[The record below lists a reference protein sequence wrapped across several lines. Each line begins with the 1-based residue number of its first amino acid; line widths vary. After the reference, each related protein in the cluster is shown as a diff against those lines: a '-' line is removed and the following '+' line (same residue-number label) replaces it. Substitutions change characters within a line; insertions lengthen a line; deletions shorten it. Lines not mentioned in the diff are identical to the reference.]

1 MNSNIKIAPSI
12 LASNFSKLNDEVIS
26 IENAGADF
34 IHLDIMDGHFVP
46 NLTFGPPIIKSLRNL
61 TKLPFDV
68 HLMVSNPDTLLDD
81 YVNAGAN
88 IITVH
93 VEACNHLARTLHYIK
108 SKGCKAGVAINPH
121 TDIQFIE
128 NVIEDLD
135 LILIM
140 TVNPGFGGQK
150 FIKSMFKKISLV
162 KEIISSRDIF
172 LEVDGGITK
181 ENSKEVINAGANVL
195 ASGTRIEKLDQ
206 LKGKYQ
212 NIKILK
218 FDISQSDK
226 IEEFI
231 ENATKELGGN
241 LDCIVNNAGV
251 TQDNLA
257 IRMSLEEW
265 QKVININL
273 TSTFLMSKSA
283 IKKMLKNKSGRIVNI
298 TSVVGHTGNL
308 GQANYTASKAGIIA
322 MSKSLAIE
330 YAKKNIN
337 INCISPG
344 FIKTAMTD
352 KLDDKFKEVIISK
365 IPSAR
370 LGDPDDVANAALF
383 LCSNQSKYINGETLH
398 VNGGMYMA

>member
-1 MNSNIKIAPSI
+1 MTDLKGKNIIVTGASGGIGNSIIE
-12 LASNFSKLNDEVIS
+12 KLNQAE
-26 IENAGADF
+26 
-34 IHLDIMDGHFVP
+34 
-46 NLTFGPPIIKSLRNL
+46 
-61 TKLPFDV
+61 
-68 HLMVSNPDTLLDD
+68 
-81 YVNAGAN
+81 AN
-88 IITVH
+88 I
-93 VEACNHLARTLHYIK
+93 
-108 SKGCKAGVAINPH
+108 
-121 TDIQFIE
+121 
-128 NVIEDLD
+128 
-135 LILIM
+135 
-140 TVNPGFGGQK
+140 
-150 FIKSMFKKISLV
+150 
-162 KEIISSRDIF
+162 
-172 LEVDGGITK
+172 
-181 ENSKEVINAGANVL
+181 L
-195 ASGTRIEKLDQ
+195 ASGTRIEKLEE
-206 LKGKYQ
+206 LKGKYG

-226 IEEFI
+226 VEEFI
-231 ENATKELGGN
+231 ESATQELGGS
-241 LDCIVNNAGV
+241 LDCIINNAGI

-265 QKVININL
+265 KKVINVNL

-283 IKKMLKNKSGRIVNI
+283 IKKMLKNKSGKIVNI

-352 KLDDKFKEVIISK
+352 KIDDKFKESIISK

-370 LGDPDDVANAALF
+370 LGEPDDIANAVLF
-383 LCSNQSKYINGETLH
+383 LCSNQSSYINGETLH